1 MADAALHLTD
11 LPPCTR
17 LILRGRAAA
26 IEAATAPLSFALP
39 IQPCRAVTVQ
49 DRSALWLGPDEWL
62 ILTAPSDAV
71 ALALAQ
77 KLQPH
82 PHSLVDVSHR
92 DTAIELTGAAAADVL
107 NAGCP
112 LDLDTTA
119 FPPGMC
125 TRTVLAKSEMIL
137 WRVAGEKFRL
147 EVTRSFAPYVR
158 RFLLEAAR
166 DYPVG

>member
-1 MADAALHLTD
+1 MADTALHLTD

-17 LILRGRAAA
+17 LVLRGRAAA
-26 IEAATAPLSFALP
+26 TRAVTAPLGFALP
-39 IQPCRAVTVQ
+39 VEPCRAVTVG

-62 ILTAPSDAV
+62 ILAAPADSIA
-71 ALALAQ
+71 AALAQ
-77 KLQPH
+77 VLQPH
-82 PHSLVDVSHR
+82 AHSLVEVSQR
-92 DTAIELTGAAAADVL
+92 QCAIEISGTAAADVL

-112 LDLDTTA
+112 LDLDPAA

-125 TRTVLAKSEMIL
+125 TRTVLAKSETIL
-137 WRVAGEKFRL
+137 WRVAAEKFRL

-166 DYPVG
+166 DYTAD

>member
-26 IEAATAPLSFALP
+26 IEAATAPLGFALP
-39 IQPCRAVTVQ
+39 VQPCCAVTVR

-62 ILTAPSDAV
+62 ILAAPSDPIAAV
-71 ALALAQ
+71 LAQ
-77 KLQPH
+77 ALQPH
-82 PHSLVDVSHR
+82 PHSLVEVSHR
-92 DTAIELTGAAAADVL
+92 QCAIELSGTAAADVL

-112 LDLDTTA
+112 LDLDATA
-119 FPPGMC
+119 FPVGMC

-137 WRVAGEKFRL
+137 WRVAAEKFHL

-158 RFLLEAAR
+158 RFLLEATR
-166 DYPVG
+166 DYPAD

>member
-26 IEAATAPLSFALP
+26 IEAATAPLGFPLP
-39 IQPCRAVTVQ
+39 TQPCQAATGG

-62 ILTAPSDAV
+62 IVAAPSDPIAV
-71 ALALAQ
+71 ALAQ

-82 PHSLVDVSHR
+82 PHSLVDISHR
-92 DTAIELTGAAAADVL
+92 QCAIELTGLSAADVL

-112 LDLDTTA
+112 LDLDATA
-119 FPPGMC
+119 FPVGMC
-125 TRTVLAKSEMIL
+125 ARTVLAKSEMIL
-137 WRVAGEKFRL
+137 WRVAADTFRL
-147 EVTRSFAPYVR
+147 EVARSFAPYIR
-158 RFLLEAAR
+158 HFLLEAAR
-166 DYPVG
+166 DYPAD